1 MYISLKAR
9 RGNMFFLPL
18 PIHKTMETLGDVSEV
33 ALSNPDLY
41 IIVNVSLLKTKWF
54 GAVWMM
60 STTSR

>member
-1 MYISLKAR
+1 
-9 RGNMFFLPL
+9 MFFLPL